1 MADRTRWDAFADG
14 VFEIPANDT
23 LGFEMVPAGDPQEG
37 VAMSWTVPAAYCNSA
52 GTLQGGVM
60 AAFADALLGGAAAA
74 HLPDD
79 RYPALAEMNILLLRP
94 APSGTT
100 LTGRGRI
107 LKAGKRVLFAEA
119 EIFDEAGRLVAKAT
133 ATEIPAAT

>member
-1 MADRTRWDAFADG
+1 MTDRTRWDAFVDG
-14 VFEIPANDT
+14 AFEIPASDT
-23 LGFEMVPAGDPQEG
+23 LGFELAPAGDPKEG
-37 VAMSWTVPAAYCNSA
+37 IALSWTVPAAYCNSA

-60 AAFADALLGGAAAA
+60 AAFADALVGGAAAA
-74 HLPDD
+74 YLPDD
-79 RYPALAEMNILLLRP
+79 HYPALAEMNISLLRP
-94 APSGTT
+94 APAGTN

-119 EIFDEAGRLVAKAT
+119 EIFDDDGRLVAKAT